1 MHQDSGGLVAS
12 KKRQWPRCI
21 KEAVSLTL
29 GYVGSVNVD
38 LMSGWVNLKSLGFTS
53 VRFSAEYL
61 VLKAIFSYV
70 LGHQFFCDFISS
82 FSG

>member
-1 MHQDSGGLVAS
+1 MQKLAMVRPCLSVDTCRGPNASGL
-12 KKRQWPRCI
+12 RWPRCI

-38 LMSGWVNLKSLGFTS
+38 LMSGWVILKSLGFTS

-61 VLKAIFSYV
+61 VLKAIF
-70 LGHQFFCDFISS
+70 
-82 FSG
+82 